1 MSNEIREN
9 EEDFNLVDIGK
20 RIEVTLNDNQEV
32 VAYGS
37 PDLSLIDISVL
48 IGNSIAIFAEDIS
61 NNNGDRSAVA
71 YLEYIR
77 VCQETAIKKY
87 KEKIKEEGK
96 KNASTEI

>member
-1 MSNEIREN
+1 MSDEIREN
-9 EEDFNLVDIGK
+9 VEELDLLVRGK
-20 RIEVTLNDNQEV
+20 NIEITLNDKQEV

-48 IGNSIAIFAEDIS
+48 IGNSITIFADHIS
-61 NNNGDRSAVA
+61 KNNGDRSAVA
-71 YLEYIR
+71 YLEYVR

-96 KNASTEI
+96 ANANTEV